1 MRPRPK
7 VKRVTGIVV
16 KQRAEPVVD
25 IGGQAAE
32 VIDHGPVG
40 DVMVG
45 DWNGCD
51 RSRRFRADGW
61 SLVAVHRLC
70 GRRGRSRTRR
80 KRRIGLEMCAEGGT
94 TIRAVGAR
102 T

>member
-45 DWNGCD
+45 
-51 RSRRFRADGW
+51 
-61 SLVAVHRLC
+61 RL
-70 GRRGRSRTRR
+70 
-80 KRRIGLEMCAEGGT
+80 EW
-94 TIRAVGAR
+94 V
-102 T
+102 